1 VVVAAGTGERE
12 AEEGPAG
19 DIDLV
24 VDDVE
29 PRLLLVGLGQRLG
42 ADHQEA
48 CGNRLGGIGG
58 GVAGTSVAWHLTQL
72 GWKDVVLLEQNKL
85 AGGTS
90 WHAAGMVGRLRVS
103 SSMMRINQDSADLYA
118 RLKELTGH
126 DVGWR
131 MVGSLLLARN
141 QERVVQFRRTT
152 GVASYLGVE
161 CHEIPPAEAQEKFPC
176 IRVDDLAGAFWI
188 PHDGRVLP
196 GEVPLALAKGAKA
209 AGATIREGVR
219 VLGLIHRGGRV
230 LGAQTNVGDILAD
243 YVVLTG
249 GMWSRQLALTAGV
262 NIPLYPVEHH
272 YVVSNALPGADG
284 NSPCTRD
291 MDGSTYF
298 RGEDLPNGGGGGVLL
313 GAFQRTTK
321 IWDVPKVPDDFS
333 FGLLEEDWPKF
344 AQPLAEGLHRIP
356 GLKASGFSRF
366 VNGPESFTP
375 DNNFLLG
382 ETAELRGLFVAAGF
396 NSAGIA
402 CAGGAG
408 KALAEWIT
416 GGAMPYD
423 LSGVDIRRFGP
434 WANDRGYL
442 RDRVTESLGLHYEM
456 AWPNREPI
464 TARNVRLSPLHD
476 RLKAAGASF
485 GTKGGWE
492 RPNWFV
498 AYGKGFAIDPE
509 VEYSFGRQNWFANH
523 ASEHT
528 ACREQ
533 VALFDQTGF
542 GKILVRGTDAASRL
556 QYLCANQVDV
566 PTGRVVYT
574 PMLNERGGY
583 ESDLTVIRVGEEE
596 FHLIT
601 GSVQATR
608 DLAWLRQH
616 LSGYRAE
623 AVDITTAWSVIG
635 VMGPNSRQ
643 LLSRVTDAA
652 LDNAS
657 FPFGTSQ
664 RINIGMAT
672 VRAVRL
678 TYVGELGWELHVPTE
693 QATHVY
699 ELLETAG
706 EDLVVRNAGHYAINS
721 LRLEKAYRAF
731 GAELSPDETPFE
743 AGLGFTIAWDKEFL
757 GKAALTAA
765 RERPLRK
772 LLTQFVL
779 QDPEPP
785 VWGGEVIFRNGVGVG
800 YTTSGSYGHTLGGGV
815 ALGYVKNAGSFVT
828 PEWILEGR
836 YELLVDGRRI
846 PATPHLRTPYD
857 PRRERILKS

>member
-1 VVVAAGTGERE
+1 MS
-12 AEEGPAG
+12 
-19 DIDLV
+19 DLLPSRTRV
-24 VDDVE
+24 
-29 PRLLLVGLGQRLG
+29 LI
-42 ADHQEA
+42 
-48 CGNRLGGIGG
+48 IGG

-72 GWKDVVLLEQNKL
+72 GWRDVVLVEQNRL

-118 RLKELTGH
+118 RLHQLTGH

-131 MVGSLLLARN
+131 QVGSLLLARN
-141 QERVVQFRRTT
+141 QDRVVQFRRTT

-161 CHEIPPAEAQEKFPC
+161 CHEITPAEAQQKFPC

-196 GEVPLALAKGAKA
+196 GEVPIALAKGAAA

-219 VLGLIHRGGRV
+219 VTGLIHKGVRV
-230 LGAQTNVGDILAD
+230 LGAHTNQGDILAEF
-243 YVVLTG
+243 VVLTG
-249 GMWSRQLALTAGV
+249 GMWTRQLALSAGV
-262 NIPLYPVEHH
+262 NIPLHPVEHH
-272 YVVSNALPGADG
+272 YVVSNPLPGADG

-298 RGEDLPNGGGGGVLL
+298 RGEDLPTGGGGVLL

-321 IWDVPKVPDDFS
+321 IWDVPRVPDDFS
-333 FGLLEEDWPKF
+333 FALLEEDWPKF
-344 AQPLAEGLHRIP
+344 AQPLAEGLLRIP
-356 GLKASGFSRF
+356 GLKEAGFSKF

-408 KALAEWIT
+408 KALAEWIL

-434 WANDRGYL
+434 WANNRGFL
-442 RDRVTESLGLHYEM
+442 RERVTESLGLHYEM
-456 AWPNREPI
+456 AWPNREPF
-464 TARNVRLSPLHD
+464 TARGVRLSPLHD
-476 RLKAAGASF
+476 RLAAHGASF

-492 RPNWFV
+492 RPNWF
-498 AYGKGFAIDPE
+498 ARSASDCAQSPE
-509 VEYSFGRQNWFANH
+509 VHYSFGRQNWFPNH
-523 ASEHT
+523 AFEHT
-528 ACREQ
+528 ACRER

-542 GKILVRGTDAASRL
+542 GKLLVRGTDAAARL
-556 QYLCANQVDV
+556 QFLCANNVDV
-566 PTGRVVYT
+566 EPGRVVYT
-574 PMLNERGGY
+574 PLLNERGGY
-583 ESDLTVIRVGEEE
+583 ESDLTVVRVAEEE

-601 GSVQATR
+601 GSAQATR

-616 LSGYRAE
+616 LAGHRAE
-623 AVDITTAWSVIG
+623 AADITAAWSVIG
-635 VMGPNSRQ
+635 VMGPLSRQ
-643 LLSRVTDAA
+643 LLASVTDAD
-652 LDNAS
+652 LGNPN
-657 FPFGTSQ
+657 FPFGTSR
-664 RINIGMAT
+664 RISIGMAT

-693 QATHVY
+693 QAVHVY
-699 ELLETAG
+699 ELLKTAG
-706 EDLVVRNAGHYAINS
+706 ARLGVADAGHYAINS
-721 LRLEKAYRAF
+721 LRIEKAYRAF

-743 AGLGFTIAWDKEFL
+743 AGLGFVIDWSKDFL
-757 GKAALTAA
+757 GKDALTAL
-765 RERPLRK
+765 EDRPLRK

-779 QDPEPP
+779 KDPGPP

-815 ALGYVKNAGSFVT
+815 ALGYVKNVGAHVT
-828 PEWILEGR
+828 PEWILEGN

-857 PRRERILKS
+857 PKRSRILAA